1 MDKFERRTF
10 GRRVLMLVAILSLL
24 VIGEMVLVSAEDRSA
39 SGKQPAYQA
48 LRQE

>member
-10 GRRVLMLVAILSLL
+10 GRSVLMLVAILSLL
-24 VIGEMVLVSAEDRSA
+24 VIGEMVLVSAEDR
-39 SGKQPAYQA
+39 GWVQQPAYQA